1 MDKLKPLDRETVG
14 EIARDAVDQAQDFIE
29 SEIQESRLTS
39 QRYYDG
45 EVDIG
50 EEEGL
55 SKVVATK
62 VRDSI
67 RGAIPSLMRVFLA
80 TDRPVEFVPPSPMQ
94 AEMAETATRYVNNLF
109 NRSKGYQ
116 ALHDCI
122 LDACVKKVGIAK
134 AYWDT
139 YEEAEDITYTNLTTD
154 EATLLLQEPDVE
166 VLDSEEDEYG
176 YSSLKVQYKSTSGC
190 LKIESVPPEDFF
202 IDESATCIDDAYVC
216 GQQSEVRVTDLV
228 EMGFDFEEVAD
239 LGSVQNEDEN
249 DIEAYERKGY
259 QESEASGQD
268 PSMNWVTVTECYM
281 KVDMEGT
288 GIARLHKIILG
299 GKQYKV
305 LDVEPVDHI
314 PYAAFQIDP
323 VPHTFFG
330 TSMAENLFHEQDVA
344 TTMLRSMCDN
354 VALTN
359 HPRLEVDDAVVNMD
373 DLLNNEIGGV
383 IRSQRAGQSI
393 FPMAVP
399 FTAGQ
404 TLGAMQYL
412 DQQIEGKVGVYS
424 ASNGLHPDAL
434 QSQTAAAVQATVQA
448 SAGQL
453 EVYAR
458 NLAEGGMADL
468 FKIIL
473 KLAAQN
479 SVEEE
484 YMQMGANVVPIDPRS
499 WNLEMQLTVNVGLG
513 TGKED
518 QKTSALMKAL
528 DIQQQVVSA
537 YGPANGIVSIE
548 NIRNTIADML
558 AMNGIR
564 NIDRYFPPITQMPQ
578 PQQQGSDP
586 NEAFVQAEA
595 QKAQIKEQGATMR
608 KQMELQAEERD
619 RMMEAAKFTQED
631 DFKRDELDQEL
642 LIAAAEILGKW
653 GSSVDIER
661 IKAMQNAQ
669 RGPMQ

>member
-1 MDKLKPLDRETVG
+1 
-14 EIARDAVDQAQDFIE
+14 
-29 SEIQESRLTS
+29 
-39 QRYYDG
+39 
-45 EVDIG
+45 
-50 EEEGL
+50 
-55 SKVVATK
+55 
-62 VRDSI
+62 
-67 RGAIPSLMRVFLA
+67 
-80 TDRPVEFVPPSPMQ
+80 MQ

-116 ALHDCI
+116 VLHDCI

-139 YEEAEDITYTNLTTD
+139 YEEAEEATYTNLTAD
-154 EATLLLQEPDVE
+154 EVTLLLQEPNVE

-176 YSSLKVQYKSTSGC
+176 YASLRVQYKSEGGC

-202 IDESATCIDDAYVC
+202 IDESATCIDDAYVV
-216 GQQSEVRVTDLV
+216 GQQSELRVSDLV
-228 EMGFDFEEVAD
+228 EMGFPFDEVSD
-239 LGSVQNEDEN
+239 LGSMQNQDEN
-249 DIEAYERKGY
+249 DIEEYERKGY
-259 QESEASGQD
+259 AESEASGKD
-268 PSMNWVTVTECYM
+268 PSMNWVTVTEAYM
-281 KVDMEGT
+281 RVDMDGT
-288 GIARLHKIILG
+288 GIARLHKVIMG
-299 GKQYKV
+299 GREYKV

-330 TSMAENLFHEQDVA
+330 VSMAENLFHEQDVS
-344 TTMLRSMCDN
+344 TTMLRSMCNN

-373 DLLNNEIGGV
+373 DLLNNEIGGI

-393 FPMAVP
+393 FPMTVP

-434 QSQTAAAVQATVQA
+434 QSQTAAAVNATVQA

-458 NLAEGGMADL
+458 NLAEGGMSDL

-479 SVEEE
+479 SDETE
-484 YMQMGANVVPIDPRS
+484 YMQLGANVVPIDPRS

-518 QKTSALMKAL
+518 QRSQALLKAL
-528 DIQQQVVSA
+528 EIQQGVIAS
-537 YGPANGIVSIE
+537 YGPANGVVSLE
-548 NIRNTIADML
+548 NVRNTIADML
-558 AMNGIR
+558 AMNGVR

-578 PQQQGSDP
+578 QPQQEGGDP
-586 NEAFVQAEA
+586 NEAYMQAEL
-595 QKAQIKEQGATMR
+595 QKAQIKEQGATQR
-608 KQMELQAEERD
+608 KMMELQAEERD
-619 RMMEAAKFTQED
+619 RQIEAMRAMNED
-631 DFKRDELDQEL
+631 DFKRDEMDQD
-642 LIAAAEILGKW
+642 LIIRAAEILGKW

-661 IKAMQNAQ
+661 IKAMQSAQ
-669 RGPMQ
+669 R